1 VKNKHLIFVGLMLC
15 SYIFSS
21 CNGNT
26 KSNNSNSSTE
36 TNNATDFNILVQDWN
51 KAHSSKDVSV
61 FSNLF
66 NNTVLFYGTQMD
78 KNSCIENKLSLFK
91 ENPDLY
97 QQIYGDIQIVNINN
111 TEVKCSFVKRV
122 TVKQATIDYPSYL
135 IFRKVDENWKIVTE
149 GDLVTDKNLSK
160 SQSVKTNIPN
170 DAIKGDF
177 NGDGILDYMW
187 LVKPKMDDDGNSCIG
202 DCISYIKFSD
212 QNIPSIKVED
222 CIHGTP
228 SNEGD
233 LNKNGGDEIGLL
245 PGWFQSCWRGY
256 LVWTFVNGKWVNAV
270 ETFSTHC
277 NQWEEGV
284 KPIEIDLN
292 REGYVIIR
300 YSEHTGNDIITKSK
314 SVRIAK

>member
-1 VKNKHLIFVGLMLC
+1 MLC

-160 SQSVKTNIPN
+160 TQSVKTNIPN

-245 PGWFQSCWRGY
+245 PGWFQS
-256 LVWTFVNGKWVNAV
+256 
-270 ETFSTHC
+270 
-277 NQWEEGV
+277 
-284 KPIEIDLN
+284 
-292 REGYVIIR
+292 
-300 YSEHTGNDIITKSK
+300 
-314 SVRIAK
+314 